1 MMHRFSSRALII
13 VFMFSFSYSLV
24 TAEYLIRSRP
34 DPELKNQIHGIL
46 QKALP
51 EDYLDVSVIQHS
63 LLSSEALQ
71 EDSNLVPGVKIA
83 TSQSESNLVF
93 RYRTVILTVN
103 QEIDLDQVEMRVRGE
118 VNALEPQDRFEQS
131 VLTEKLKIERQD
143 FSQRL
148 VEYLDLLVSAR
159 EDLREDR
166 TDAAGEKLK
175 NAAEIS
181 TAFPSGYE
189 MIGIDQLIERD
200 LLASDSGI
208 ETIEWLLMGL
218 LILLLLG
225 MGGVFL
231 LVSRTGKAEKS
242 GDHPLQGSLDKVA
255 SAIEGM
261 APEESDRPEDL
272 GPADTIEDVT
282 SETDDE
288 EKVDYFGF
296 IRRLPLNKQVALMQK
311 IPPQYQAMV
320 FTQMNSEDI
329 SQLIQQL
336 PKLDALAAVLS
347 LKEVEASPSQLEQL
361 SEKLKDASAKLPVDF
376 DGMDRIGEI
385 SGHLDSKVWDQIL
398 DSKDGLAT
406 RNPELAG
413 KAENSLREIRARS
426 ISFDNLHHR
435 EDVNTEMISRVM
447 ERFER
452 SRLSTGARVSVPY
465 ILLDCEDSIREKI
478 LHEYTEDTRN
488 YYQEQLENLEKQR
501 EEEEENRQ
509 RIEKTRDLHRGQ
521 FMRFVHLEVSKNS
534 ASSKMWE
541 KLQGG

>member
-1 MMHRFSSRALII
+1 MMHRFSRLALII
-13 VFMFSFSYSLV
+13 AFIFSFSYSHV
-24 TAEYLIRSRP
+24 SAEYLIRSRP

-46 QKALP
+46 QKSLP

-118 VNALEPQDRFEQS
+118 VDALEPQDRFEQS

-181 TAFPSGYE
+181 AAFPSGYE

-218 LILLLLG
+218 LMLLLLG

-231 LVSRTGKAEKS
+231 LVSRTGKAEES

-435 EDVNTEMISRVM
+435 EDVNAEMISRVM

-452 SRLSTGARVSVPY
+452 SRLSTGARVS
-465 ILLDCEDSIREKI
+465 
-478 LHEYTEDTRN
+478 
-488 YYQEQLENLEKQR
+488 
-501 EEEEENRQ
+501 
-509 RIEKTRDLHRGQ
+509 
-521 FMRFVHLEVSKNS
+521 
-534 ASSKMWE
+534 
-541 KLQGG
+541 

>member
-1 MMHRFSSRALII
+1 
-13 VFMFSFSYSLV
+13 
-24 TAEYLIRSRP
+24 
-34 DPELKNQIHGIL
+34 
-46 QKALP
+46 
-51 EDYLDVSVIQHS
+51 
-63 LLSSEALQ
+63 
-71 EDSNLVPGVKIA
+71 
-83 TSQSESNLVF
+83 
-93 RYRTVILTVN
+93 
-103 QEIDLDQVEMRVRGE
+103 MRVRGE

-166 TDAAGEKLK
+166 TDAAGEQLK

-181 TAFPSGYE
+181 SAFPSGYE

-225 MGGVFL
+225 MGG
-231 LVSRTGKAEKS
+231 E
-242 GDHPLQGSLDKVA
+242 GSLDKVA

>member
-1 MMHRFSSRALII
+1 
-13 VFMFSFSYSLV
+13 
-24 TAEYLIRSRP
+24 
-34 DPELKNQIHGIL
+34 
-46 QKALP
+46 
-51 EDYLDVSVIQHS
+51 
-63 LLSSEALQ
+63 
-71 EDSNLVPGVKIA
+71 
-83 TSQSESNLVF
+83 
-93 RYRTVILTVN
+93 
-103 QEIDLDQVEMRVRGE
+103 
-118 VNALEPQDRFEQS
+118 
-131 VLTEKLKIERQD
+131 
-143 FSQRL
+143 
-148 VEYLDLLVSAR
+148 
-159 EDLREDR
+159 
-166 TDAAGEKLK
+166 
-175 NAAEIS
+175 
-181 TAFPSGYE
+181 

-218 LILLLLG
+218 LMLLLLG

-231 LVSRTGKAEKS
+231 LVSRTGKAEES

-261 APEESDRPEDL
+261 APEESDMPEDL

-282 SETDDE
+282 SETDDA

-465 ILLDCEDSIREKI
+465 ILLDCEESIREKI
-478 LHEYTEDTRN
+478 LHEYTEDT
-488 YYQEQLENLEKQR
+488 LSL
-501 EEEEENRQ
+501 
-509 RIEKTRDLHRGQ
+509 IHI
-521 FMRFVHLEVSKNS
+521 
-534 ASSKMWE
+534 
-541 KLQGG
+541 

>member
-1 MMHRFSSRALII
+1 MQKYLKRLLGILLFLICCLQ
-13 VFMFSFSYSLV
+13 SLN
-24 TAEYLIRSRP
+24 AEYLIRSRP
-34 DPELKNQIHGIL
+34 DPELKKRIHGIL
-46 QKALP
+46 QKSLP
-51 EDYLDVSVIQHS
+51 EKYLDVSVIQHS

-71 EDSNLVPGVKIA
+71 EESKLVPGVKI
-83 TSQSESNLVF
+83 TSGQSESNLVF

-103 QEIDLDQVEMRVRGE
+103 QEVDLDQVEMRVRGDVE
-118 VNALEPQDRFEQS
+118 VLEPQDRFEQS

-143 FSQRL
+143 FSLRL
-148 VEYLDLLVSAR
+148 VDYLDLLVSAR

-166 TDAAGEKLK
+166 TEAAREKLK

-189 MIGIDQLIERD
+189 MIGIDQLIEQD
-200 LLASDSGI
+200 LLDSDSGI

-225 MGGVFL
+225 LGGVFF
-231 LVSRTGKAEKS
+231 LVSRSSKTEESS
-242 GDHPLQGSLDKVA
+242 GHPLQGSLEKVA

-261 APEESDRPEDL
+261 APEESDTGEDF
-272 GPADTIEDVT
+272 GPADVMDEAS
-282 SETDDE
+282 SEVEDE

-296 IRRLPLNKQVALMQK
+296 IRRLPLNKQVALIQK

-329 SQLIQQL
+329 SQMLQQL

-376 DGMDRIGEI
+376 DGMGRIGEI
-385 SGHLDSKVWDQIL
+385 SGQLDSKTWDQIL
-398 DSKDGLAT
+398 ESHDGLAT

-413 KAENSLREIRARS
+413 KAEKSLNEIRSRS
-426 ISFDNLHHR
+426 ISFDNLHQR
-435 EDVNTEMISRVM
+435 DDVNAEMISQVM

-465 ILLDCEDSIREKI
+465 ILLDCEETVREKI
-478 LHEYTEDTRN
+478 LHEYTEDTRK
-488 YYQEQLENLEKQR
+488 YYQEQLDNLEKQR
-501 EEEEENRQ
+501 EEDEENQ
-509 RIEKTRDLHRGQ
+509 GRIEKTRDLHRGL